1 MLNKLSMCKEH
12 SFDGSFGV
20 ATFLAVVLLIGTF
33 SVPSAWGDGPAL
45 PVTSDVQN
53 LSIEQVERAIAE
65 TKDSTDIDEATRGQ
79 TVDNLT
85 RALNNLKSAAE
96 HEANEARLI
105 AETQTVAA
113 RLEQLKQRRSEL
125 KDKQPAVN
133 PKLNLAELE
142 QLLSQTELQLS
153 AQKKAR
159 QAAESELQ
167 FRSQRRK
174 DIPFRF
180 VAIDERVT
188 STESQ
193 LQILSTADAAAGSAS
208 FATTLVTRRLTLVN
222 ERHALEAELAKYDAE
237 ESADLVR
244 SKIDLTNAEIGYTEK
259 TIALLQAR
267 INEARELAAEESV
280 RKARYEAIAAA
291 PALQAY
297 AEQNQAL
304 AEKAKRVTEDLAA
317 AQADLKSAVE
327 VHEALVNQFRVT
339 RNKVDL
345 VGLTSSVG
353 TLLRKQRTS
362 LPDVS
367 ERREAVA
374 LRQPL
379 INEIQYELLE
389 YEDLRSEVAD
399 PQKLLATIVE
409 DSGPSGSLDRALL
422 ESAAQELL
430 TRKGEYLDTLIRNSS
445 QYFTTMIELD
455 LTDQQV
461 IKQAAEY
468 ENYINE
474 RVLWIRSGR
483 SLLSGLQFN
492 PSDTWLVTPEK
503 WSEVGT
509 AIVVDI
515 QKRIGLYLFCLI
527 PIACLFIRRRSIRN
541 RIRAIGET
549 TERANCKSIT
559 PTIQAILLTNLVSLE
574 WPALLGFFGWR
585 LFENPLHSEFASAIG
600 SGLLCVSLLWFAT
613 EILRQACRPMGL
625 GESHFGWSEHSMRT
639 LRRGL
644 RTFATF
650 AFPLAMLTT
659 TLACCE
665 SSHGRDSLERIF
677 FVLGMLTA
685 SVIIFRLLMPGGLL
699 RSYLASH
706 QSDWVDR
713 FKYVWGLLGICVPM
727 SLAGLAVAGYY
738 YTAQVLFWRLFA
750 TWAFIATVYILR
762 AFCFRLLLLR
772 RRYLSMEQSRQR
784 AAAAAAAAPS
794 TDEHTLQSVS
804 GITTDDPK
812 ADISAH
818 SQQSQRLITTGLFSG
833 SMVGL
838 WLIWVGVLPALSML
852 DNYRVWGGTEAGG
865 AAHVSSLPA
874 SPMSMA
880 AGNNAQDTEEE
891 KTSETS
897 RQENAISNVVTISDL
912 ALAILIVIVCFV
924 LFRNGPGLLE
934 MSVLQQL
941 PLDASVR
948 YAITTLVS
956 YAIVLIGTIAA
967 CSTIGLQWSQIQWL
981 ATALTFG
988 LAFGLQEI
996 FANFVAGL
1004 IILIER
1010 PIRVGDIVTVD
1021 DVTGVVSR
1029 IRIRATSITNWDRKE
1044 YVVPNKEF
1052 ITGRLLNWT
1061 LSDKVNRIVIEVGVA
1076 YGSDTERARQIL
1088 LETANNHPLTLD
1100 DPASIATFEGFGDST
1115 LKMVLK
1121 TYLASFDHRVETI
1134 HQLHTEINK
1143 AFQAE
1148 GIEIAFPQCDMHL
1161 RSFPAAL
1168 GLASGSERVDEAREA
1183 A

>member
-1 MLNKLSMCKEH
+1 MAFAL
-12 SFDGSFGV
+12 FVGFFV
-20 ATFLAVVLLIGTF
+20 A
-33 SVPSAWGDGPAL
+33 SSAWGEGPTLQA
-45 PVTSDVQN
+45 VSDAQS
-53 LSIEQVERAIAE
+53 LSIEQVERAIAK
-65 TKDSTDIDEATRGQ
+65 TKESKDIDEATRSQ
-79 TVDNLT
+79 MLDNFT
-85 RALNNLKSAAE
+85 AALNNLKSAAE
-96 HEANEARLI
+96 HEAKEATLI

-113 RLEQLKQRRSEL
+113 RLEQLKKRRSEL
-125 KDKQPAVN
+125 KDKQPAVD
-133 PKLNLAELE
+133 PKLTLAELE
-142 QLLSQTELQLS
+142 QLLPQTELQLS
-153 AQKKAR
+153 SQKKAR

-167 FRSQRRK
+167 LRAQRRK
-174 DIPFRF
+174 DIPARI
-180 VAIDERVT
+180 VAIGERVT
-188 STESQ
+188 NTESQ
-193 LQILSTADAAAGSAS
+193 LQILASADADAGSAS
-208 FATTLVTRRLTLVN
+208 FATRLVTRRLTLVK
-222 ERHALEAELAKYDAE
+222 ELPALEAELAKYDAE
-237 ESADLVR
+237 ESADLIR
-244 SKIDLTNAEIGYTEK
+244 SKIDLANAEIGYTEK
-259 TIALLQAR
+259 TIASLQAR

-297 AEQNQAL
+297 AEQNQEL

-317 AQADLKSAVE
+317 AQRDLKSAVE

-374 LRQPL
+374 MRQPL
-379 INEIQYELLE
+379 INDIQYELLE
-389 YEDLRSEVAD
+389 YEDLRSEVAE

-409 DSGPSGSLDRALL
+409 DSGSIGSLDQALL

-430 TRKGEYLDTLIRNSS
+430 SRKGEYLDTLIRNSS
-445 QYFTTMIELD
+445 QYFHAMIELD
-455 LTDQQV
+455 LTDQQI

-468 ENYINE
+468 ENYIDE

-492 PSDTWLVTPEK
+492 PSDAWLISPKK

-509 AIVVDI
+509 ALVVDI
-515 QKRIGLYLFCLI
+515 QKRMGLYLICLI
-527 PIACLFIRRRSIRN
+527 PIALLFFKRRSIRS
-541 RIRAIGET
+541 RIRSLGET

-559 PTIQAILLTNLVSLE
+559 PTIQTIFLTNLVSLE
-574 WPALLGFFGWR
+574 WSALLGFFGWR
-585 LFENPLHSEFASAIG
+585 LFENPLQSEFASAIG

-625 GESHFGWSEHSMRT
+625 GESHFGWSEHSTRT

-650 AFPLAMLTT
+650 AFPLTMVTT

-685 SVIIFRLLMPGGLL
+685 SVVLFRLLMPGGLL
-699 RSYLASH
+699 RSYLASNPRG
-706 QSDWVDR
+706 WVDR

-727 SLAGLAVAGYY
+727 ALAGLAIAGFY
-738 YTAQVLFWRLFA
+738 YTAQILFWRLFA
-750 TWAFIATVYILR
+750 TWAFIATVYMLR
-762 AFCFRLLLLR
+762 AFCFRMLLLR
-772 RRYLSMEQSRQR
+772 RRYLSMEQLRQR
-784 AAAAAAAAPS
+784 AAAAAATTPS

-804 GITTDDPK
+804 GITTEDPK
-812 ADISAH
+812 ADISAQ
-818 SQQSQRLITTGLFSG
+818 SQQAQRLITTGLFSA

-852 DNYRVWGGTEAGG
+852 DNYCVWGGTATGY
-865 AAHVSSLPA
+865 AAHVPSLSA
-874 SPMSMA
+874 SPMSMTPDRDS
-880 AGNNAQDTEEE
+880 QESEDE
-891 KTSETS
+891 KSPDRLDRE
-897 RQENAISNVVTISDL
+897 QMVSNVVTISDL

-956 YAIVLIGTIAA
+956 YAIVLVGTIAA

-1021 DVTGVVSR
+1021 EVTGVVSR

-1088 LETANNHPLTLD
+1088 LQTANSHPLTLD
-1100 DPASIATFEGFGDST
+1100 DPASVATFEGFGDST

-1148 GIEIAFPQCDMHL
+1148 GIEIAFPQCDLHV
-1161 RSFPAAL
+1161 RSFPMAQDVAL
-1168 GLASGSERVDEAREA
+1168 RSEQIVEAQEVERAQEVEQAREA